1 MRLDGFMRQSMLET
15 WWIPASSLSMM
26 TVVAPYFVCHVR
38 GCQIRKKALI
48 ILDLQDLLSQIPGTC
63 SRFPRAVEDIRD
75 VGVITTRNRGH
86 DIVPS

>member
-1 MRLDGFMRQSMLET
+1 MDPSEFFEHDERGC
-15 WWIPASSLSMM
+15 
-26 TVVAPYFVCHVR
+26 TVLCMSRARF

-48 ILDLQDLLSQIPGTC
+48 ILDRQDLLSQIPGTC

-75 VGVITTRNRGH
+75 VGVIMTRNRGH